1 MNPKHRVCIF
11 FFLLM
16 GMLSFKNDT
25 ADPLSAFYIS
35 GYAQGT
41 TYHITFFAHDSLV
54 VKRQIDSLLDNIDS
68 SLSIYKPY
76 SIISRFNSAAEGI
89 QMDEH
94 LNKVVRRSLEIY
106 KATGGISDIT
116 VYPLMDL
123 WGFGP
128 RHAST
133 APDSPTNP
141 DSSTVTDSP
150 TTPHSP
156 TNPDS
161 STVTDSPTTPHY
173 QTVTDLSTAP
183 DCPTNLNS
191 SMVTDTPTTPHPPAH
206 PDSLMVRTTMACVGS
221 DKIHIRDRWL
231 LKDKP
236 CVKIDVNSIAQGYSV
251 DVVAGFLESRGI
263 KNYIVEVGG
272 ELRVKGKKYPGGT
285 TLQIGIEAP
294 AQNSL
299 DAPVIEKIVHVDH
312 GAITTSGN
320 YRKYYEINGKKIS
333 HLMDPR
339 TGYPFQN
346 ELISV
351 TVYAHDAITA
361 DGYDN
366 ALMGMGLQKAFAFLR
381 RHPGLEAYFIYHR
394 EGGEMTDTATAGFY
408 KLM

>member
-1 MNPKHRVCIF
+1 
-11 FFLLM
+11 M
-16 GMLSFKNDT
+16 GVLSFKDHNT
-25 ADPLSAFYIS
+25 DPLSAFYITGS
-35 GYAQGT
+35 AQGT
-41 TYHITFFAHDSLV
+41 TYHITFFAGDSLV

-76 SIISRFNSAAEGI
+76 SLISRFNNAAKGI
-89 QMDEH
+89 QMDAH

-106 KATGGISDIT
+106 KATAGISDIT
-116 VYPLMDL
+116 VYPLMEL

-128 RHAST
+128 QHTST
-133 APDSPTNP
+133 PP
-141 DSSTVTDSP
+141 DSSKV
-150 TTPHSP
+150 HE
-156 TNPDS
+156 
-161 STVTDSPTTPHY
+161 
-173 QTVTDLSTAP
+173 A
-183 DCPTNLNS
+183 
-191 SMVTDTPTTPHPPAH
+191 
-206 PDSLMVRTTMACVGS
+206 MACVGS
-221 DKIHIRDRWL
+221 DKIHIRDHWL

-236 CVKIDVNSIAQGYSV
+236 CVKIDVNGIAQGYTV
-251 DVVAGFLESRGI
+251 DVVAGFLESSGI
-263 KNYIVEVGG
+263 KNYLVEVGG
-272 ELRVKGKKYPGGT
+272 ELRVKGRKYPGGT
-285 TLQIGIEAP
+285 VMQIGIEAP
-294 AQNSL
+294 AQNSF

-333 HLMDPR
+333 HLMDPG

-381 RHPGLEAYFIYHR
+381 QHPGLEAYFIYHR
-394 EGGEMTDTATAGFY
+394 AGGEIKDTATAGFY